1 MCEGMPKVEIYT
13 TALCPYC
20 SRAKLLLGR
29 KGVEYTEYDAPHGT
43 TEREDAIRRSGGRTT
58 VPQIFIAD
66 QPIGGCDDLFALD
79 RGGKLDALLQ
89 AA

>member
-1 MCEGMPKVEIYT
+1 MAKVEIYT

-29 KGVEYTEYDAPHGT
+29 KGIAFTEYDAPHGT
-43 TEREDAIRRSGGRTT
+43 PEREAAIRRSGGRTS
-58 VPQIFIAD
+58 VPQIFIDD
-66 QPIGGCDDLFALD
+66 QAIGGCDDLFSLD
-79 RGGKLDALLQ
+79 RSGRLDPLLQ